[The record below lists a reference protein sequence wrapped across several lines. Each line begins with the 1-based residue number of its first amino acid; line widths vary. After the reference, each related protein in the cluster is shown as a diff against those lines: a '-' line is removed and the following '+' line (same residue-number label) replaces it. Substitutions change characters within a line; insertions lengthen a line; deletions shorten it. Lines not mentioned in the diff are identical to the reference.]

1 MTQLRCT
8 YPNIFVGQESLFGAE
23 PVLRL
28 LCRLLEHLATST
40 ATAGVRQ
47 VTKTISSFHKT
58 NTTGT
63 QIWLRGLIT
72 ERMAER
78 TDNRGAG

>member
-1 MTQLRCT
+1 MMFCT

-28 LCRLLEHLATST
+28 LCRFLEHLATST

-47 VTKTISSFHKT
+47 VTKTISSFNKT

-63 QIWLRGLIT
+63 QSWLRGMIM
-72 ERMAER
+72 ERLTKR
-78 TDNRGAG
+78 TDNREVG